1 MQQSRLPD
9 FLGLGVQK
17 GGTTTLHTLLAAHPQ
32 LMLPESKELHFFSL
46 HYGRGE
52 DWYRQQFAAA
62 TPNQRCGEITPY
74 YIFHPLVPERIQRC
88 CPKARLIVLLR
99 DPVERALSQFF
110 HSQRLGLETL
120 PLEKALAAESDRL
133 KDADEALRRGVRHKS
148 HQEHSYVAR
157 SRYDLQLQRYELL
170 FPRDKLWIG
179 RSEDLFERPEWV
191 WRELLQWLELDVIP
205 LPEFGVRA
213 NAGTGELSKLNKNLR
228 SRIYGQLREQLAE
241 SYAYVEFGYGL
252 KWRTE

>member
-1 MQQSRLPD
+1 MGQNRVPD

-32 LMLPESKELHFFSL
+32 LMLPKKKELHFFT
-46 HYGRGE
+46 HRYWRGKRWYGR
-52 DWYRQQFAAA
+52 QFRAA
-62 TPNQRCGEITPY
+62 TPDQRCGEITPY
-74 YIFHPLVPERIQRC
+74 YIFHPLVPERIHRC

-110 HSQRLGLETL
+110 HSQRFGLELL
-120 PLEKALAAESDRL
+120 PLEQALAAEPARL
-133 KDADEALRRGVRHKS
+133 RHAEKALKRGRRDKS

-157 SRYDLQLQRYELL
+157 SKYELQLQRYEQL
-170 FPRDKLWIG
+170 FSRDQLWIG
-179 RSEDLFERPEWV
+179 RSEDLFEHPELV

-213 NAGTGELSKLNKNLR
+213 NVGVGGLKDLDKALKAYLCAQLKE
-228 SRIYGQLREQLAE
+228 QLRETYSSMADRYSL
-241 SYAYVEFGYGL
+241 Y
-252 KWRTE
+252 W

>member
-1 MQQSRLPD
+1 MDGCWSAILIGQNRVPD

-32 LMLPESKELHFFSL
+32 LMLPKQKELHFFT
-46 HYGRGE
+46 HRYWRGKRWYGR
-52 DWYRQQFAAA
+52 QFRAA
-62 TPNQRCGEITPY
+62 TSDQKCGEITPY

-110 HSQRLGLETL
+110 HSQRLGLDVL
-120 PLEKALAAESDRL
+120 PLEQALAVEAERLKTADKAL
-133 KDADEALRRGVRHKS
+133 KRGQRHKS

-157 SRYDLQLQRYELL
+157 SRYELQLQRYEQL
-170 FPRDKLWIG
+170 FPREQLFVA

-191 WRELLQWLELDVIP
+191 WRELLQWLELDIIP
-205 LPEFGVRA
+205 LPEVGVRA
-213 NAGTGELSKLNKNLR
+213 NAGVGEPKGLGDDVR
-228 SRIYGQLREQLAE
+228 SRIYG
-241 SYAYVEFGYGL
+241 
-252 KWRTE
+252 